1 MKNFIKNRKGFTLVE
16 LVVVI
21 AILGILAGLA
31 IPRFMDATVSA
42 RGAKVAG
49 DMRIIESAIMM
60 QYAEKGTEPE
70 KLQDLVDNNYLAA
83 VPEPIKG
90 GSDFKI
96 GDNTFTAGEDANYGF
111 TTTTPV
117 RVTFDGTDNTIEKYL
132 NGTASNKK

>member
-1 MKNFIKNRKGFTLVE
+1 ME

-60 QYAEKGTEPE
+60 YYAEKGTEPGTL
-70 KLQDLVDNNYLAA
+70 KDLVDKHYLVA

-96 GDNTFTAGEDANYGF
+96 GDNTFTAGKDANYGL
-111 TTTTPV
+111 TNTTPA
-117 RVTFDGTDNTIEKYL
+117 RVTFDGTDDTIEKYL

>member
-1 MKNFIKNRKGFTLVE
+1 ME

-60 QYAEKGTEPE
+60 YYAEKGTEPE
-70 KLQDLVDNNYLAA
+70 KLQDLVDKHYLVA

-96 GDNTFTAGEDANYGF
+96 GDTTFTAQDGANYAL
-111 TTTTPV
+111 TETTPA
-117 RVTFDGTDNTIEKYL
+117 RVTFDGNTIEYYL
-132 NGTASNKK
+132 KGDTTKG

>member
-1 MKNFIKNRKGFTLVE
+1 ME

-21 AILGILAGLA
+21 AILGILTGLA

-60 QYAEKGTEPE
+60 QYAEKGTEP
-70 KLQDLVDNNYLAA
+70 KDLKDLVDNHYLAA

-96 GDNTFTAGEDANYGF
+96 GDNTFTAKEGANYGL
-111 TTTTPV
+111 TENTPV
-117 RVTFDGTDNTIEKYL
+117 RVTFDGADNTIEKYL
-132 NGTASNKK
+132 NGTASNKKTASNK